1 MFEFIID
8 PFGIIHEVLDTDSE
22 VVPLCSWSGS
32 DAWPAEFTLQQ
43 SDVEK
48 RSTCVHCLHV
58 SIDFL
63 LKEVQDLRNDVA
75 FLEGGGVA

>member
-1 MFEFIID
+1 MFEFITD

-32 DAWPAEFTLQQ
+32 DSWPAEFTLKQ
-43 SDVEK
+43 SYVDK
-48 RSTCVHCLHV
+48 RSTCLHCLQV
-58 SIDFL
+58 SIHFL
-63 LKEVQDLRNDVA
+63 LKEVQDLRIDVA